1 MPTTIAT
8 RRPRPRL
15 SSPLLA
21 FALIALTAAP
31 ALASAKPKP
40 QSIEKAKTLKGF
52 AAPGTPAALNKVT
65 VLEQGDPKADHVL
78 VLVPGTSGGAAY
90 FRPLGRAI
98 VKAMPDYQV
107 WSIDRRENLLEDHSM
122 LDKAL
127 RGDVDVKALFDY
139 YLGWIGDPYAG
150 AHFNPVADG
159 TVPFARDWGMNVAVR
174 DLRTVIKAAG
184 KKGRTVVLGGH
195 SLGGSVATA
204 YATWDFGGKAGAKG
218 LDGLVFIDGGS
229 LGGAPPTA
237 EAAQT
242 SLDNLQSSSPFLDLL
257 GAGLPWSAGV
267 FNAVGSSAAI
277 MEPDAPSV
285 AQAFPLLP
293 SSLKPPV
300 PASNAGQYGY
310 SFDVD
315 TSPASLALIHVHIGQ
330 LATSGDPRGWDDG
343 ELGTVARTADAF
355 RGIEG
360 IDGTE
365 WYFPRRLSIDSGA
378 INNGIKNP
386 AQKVLG
392 DRAIHGDDVHVPMY
406 AFQTSLGYAGGTNRV
421 IEAAKQLAKQSHV
434 KKRNL
439 RLVSKP
445 KTYAHIDPLTATPKK
460 NAFLKNLVKFL
471 KHQVG

>member
-1 MPTTIAT
+1 MPTSSAS
-8 RRPRPRL
+8 RRPRLGL

-21 FALIALTAAP
+21 IALIALAAVP
-31 ALASAKPKP
+31 AMAAAKPKP
-40 QSIEKAKTLKGF
+40 ASIQKVTTLKGF
-52 AAPGTPAALNKVT
+52 AAPGTPAALNKVK
-65 VLEQGDPKADHVL
+65 VLKQGDPKADHVL
-78 VLVPGTSGGAAY
+78 VLIPGTSGGAAY
-90 FRPLGRAI
+90 FRPLGKAL
-98 VKAMPDYQV
+98 VKEMPDYQV

-127 RGDVDVKALFDY
+127 AGDIDVKTLFDY
-139 YLGWIGDPYAG
+139 YLGWIGDPYARD
-150 AHFNPVADG
+150 HFNPVADS

-174 DLRTVIKAAG
+174 DLRTVIKKAG
-184 KKGRTVVLGGH
+184 KKGRSVVLGGH

-204 YATWDFGGKAGAKG
+204 YATWDFGGKPGAKG

-229 LGGAPPTA
+229 LGGTPPTSE
-237 EAAQT
+237 EARA
-242 SLDNLQSSSPFLDLL
+242 SLDNLQKSSPFLDLL

-277 MEPDAPSV
+277 MEPNAPSV
-285 AQAFPLLP
+285 AQSFPLLP

-310 SFDVD
+310 SFDAD

-330 LATSGDPRGWDDG
+330 LASSGDPRGWDDG

-355 RGIEG
+355 RGIKG

-365 WYFPRRLSIDSGA
+365 WYFPKRLSIDSSA
-378 INNGIKNP
+378 VNNGIKNP
-386 AQKVLG
+386 AQKVFG
-392 DRAIHGDDVHVPMY
+392 DKAIHGRDVHVPMY
-406 AFQTSLGYAGGTNRV
+406 AFQTSLGYAGGANRV
-421 IEAAKQLAKQSHV
+421 IDATKQLAKQSHV
-434 KKRNL
+434 KKKDL

-471 KHQVG
+471 TKQVG